1 MRYMIFKNLKQ
12 LILGAVVIMT
22 LFASCN
28 REVTVGRVLFKESK
42 NKIYKDVDEAQLS
55 EAIGNVLKS
64 DGDKLKSTK
73 FLTAFYQENGNQA
86 VLITKFYPD
95 GKLTL
100 LSERLANVS
109 EHGLDPTHFNSNEYQ
124 ELLAKINSKDGIT
137 TLEDAYQQI
146 ARLELATADAILNY
160 SSALQFGVVNPNKV
174 LERYYIETKQADEE
188 FMKGVLSAGSIETL
202 LDSIQPKSDHYL
214 ALQNAL
220 KSGAKPENLSAED
233 ARKTIIVN
241 MERARW
247 KQDVDSNNMIYVNI
261 P

>member
-1 MRYMIFKNLKQ
+1 
-12 LILGAVVIMT
+12 
-22 LFASCN
+22 
-28 REVTVGRVLFKESK
+28 
-42 NKIYKDVDEAQLS
+42 
-55 EAIGNVLKS
+55 
-64 DGDKLKSTK
+64 
-73 FLTAFYQENGNQA
+73 
-86 VLITKFYPD
+86 
-95 GKLTL
+95 
-100 LSERLANVS
+100 
-109 EHGLDPTHFNSNEYQ
+109 
-124 ELLAKINSKDGIT
+124 
-137 TLEDAYQQI
+137 
-146 ARLELATADAILNY
+146 AILNY

-261 P
+261 PAFRLDVVKDGKVTGEMKVVVGTGRNNSGKATL